1 MKNSFSST
9 KAFKSGAPARGGI
22 VVLSALALALGGCV
36 PLDEAALP
44 KAAVS
49 QALEAPYTGLDPG
62 YKTSE
67 SLHFI
72 VKAYSSET
80 AAHYGALCEEN
91 YQRIMR
97 DLGIYSFVPSKP
109 YNIVIY
115 RDAPEFHLKTLQP
128 DWSGGITRGNAILV
142 YESNSSAGILAHE
155 MTHLVFNEFMGL
167 SAPVEV
173 RWLNEGLAV
182 YEQTRAD
189 YRARAFYDEK
199 ISRDISLNP
208 IPLSQLMN
216 LVPQG
221 QKDAVVERWYAEA
234 GSLAAFMLRQGGSLS
249 FSYFLGRI
257 KDGSSLDAAVG
268 ASFGA
273 LWKDMKD
280 VERTWL
286 LEVKR

>member
-1 MKNSFSST
+1 MKNKFFFR
-9 KAFKSGAPARGGI
+9 KEFGSGQA
-22 VVLSALALALGGCV
+22 VLCALALGLGGCV
-36 PLDEAALP
+36 PVDEAALP

-80 AAHYGALCEEN
+80 AARYGALCEED

-115 RDAPEFHLKTLQP
+115 RDSAEYHLKTLQP

-142 YESNSSAGILAHE
+142 YESDGAAGILAHE

-167 SAPVEV
+167 SSSAEV
-173 RWLNEGLAV
+173 RWLNEGVAV
-182 YEQTRAD
+182 YEQMRAD
-189 YRARAFYDEK
+189 YRSGAFYDEK
-199 ISRDISLNP
+199 ISTDIALNP
-208 IPLSQLMN
+208 IPFSQLMN

-221 QKDAVVERWYAEA
+221 QKDAAVERWYAEV
-234 GSLAAFMLRQGGSLS
+234 GSVTAFMLRQGGSLS
-249 FSYFLGRI
+249 FSYFLNRI
-257 KDGSSLDAAVG
+257 KDGSGLDAAVG
-268 ASFGA
+268 ASFGG
-273 LWKDMKD
+273 LWKDMKQCAGAGS
-280 VERTWL
+280 V
-286 LEVKR
+286 